1 MKGPDPHGGAD
12 RMLLT
17 PSDGGVEDQRPRGG
31 GRSMTRN
38 YETTFILSPV
48 LDEPGLEQ
56 QLSKIEAAV
65 QREGGTVKEWEK
77 WGKRRLAFPIKRQSD
92 GYYAFLRFEAT
103 PDVIERLGEG
113 FKLDENILRHMHI
126 VLDD

>member
-1 MKGPDPHGGAD
+1 
-12 RMLLT
+12 
-17 PSDGGVEDQRPRGG
+17 
-31 GRSMTRN
+31 MTRN

-48 LDEPGLEQ
+48 LDESGTEQ
-56 QLSKIEAAV
+56 QISKIEAVIA
-65 QREGGTVKEWEK
+65 REGGTVKEWDR

-92 GYYAFLRFEAT
+92 GYYAFLRFEGT
-103 PDVIERLGEG
+103 PDSIERLSET